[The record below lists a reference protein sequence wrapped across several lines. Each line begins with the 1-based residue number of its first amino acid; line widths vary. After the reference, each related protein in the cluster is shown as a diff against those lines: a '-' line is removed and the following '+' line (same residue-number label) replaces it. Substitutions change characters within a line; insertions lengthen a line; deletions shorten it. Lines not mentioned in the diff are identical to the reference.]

1 MYVYNSKVTKRKKKY
16 QGNEHRY
23 HLILHSYHENRFHF
37 DYIQK
42 GERVNAYFNG
52 LSSIPQPTL
61 PSIQWNGKVRI

>member
-1 MYVYNSKVTKRKKKY
+1 MYVYNSKVTKRKKK
-16 QGNEHRY
+16 NKEMNNAI
-23 HLILHSYHENRFHF
+23 ILHSYHENRFHF

-42 GERVNAYFNG
+42 GEAVNAYFNG